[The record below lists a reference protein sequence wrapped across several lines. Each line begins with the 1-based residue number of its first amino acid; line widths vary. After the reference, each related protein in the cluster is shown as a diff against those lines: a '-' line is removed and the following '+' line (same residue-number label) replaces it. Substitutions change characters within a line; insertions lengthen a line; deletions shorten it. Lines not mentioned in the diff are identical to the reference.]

1 MCKLNIPYGRQYIDD
16 EDIQEVVN
24 ILRSD
29 FLTTGPAVKNF
40 EKAVADYTGA
50 RYAVA
55 VSNGTAA
62 LHAACYAAGI
72 RTGDEVITTAV
83 TFAASANCILY
94 CGGKP
99 VFADIKK
106 DTYNI
111 DPEDIRQKITAKTKA
126 IIAVHYTG
134 QPCEMDEIHKIAKE
148 HHLLVIEDAAHAL
161 GADYKGKKI
170 GAVSDMS
177 TFSFHPVKHIT
188 TGEGGMITTDDNE
201 LYQRLLLFRNH
212 GITRNEALMSDN
224 EGGWY
229 YQQLKLGYNYRITD
243 IQCALGISQM
253 KKLDRF
259 VARRRILAQRYS
271 DELGKIDGITCP
283 LQKKGCSSS
292 WHLYVIQTPNGRRRE
307 IYDKLQAAGI
317 QVNVHY
323 IPVYKH
329 PYYQSHGYDNV
340 YCEQAEE
347 LYKNILS
354 LPLYYSLQDEQQE
367 YVIETLKKII

>member
-1 MCKLNIPYGRQYIDD
+1 MNIPYGRQYIDD

-126 IIAVHYTG
+126 II
-134 QPCEMDEIHKIAKE
+134 
-148 HHLLVIEDAAHAL
+148 
-161 GADYKGKKI
+161 
-170 GAVSDMS
+170 
-177 TFSFHPVKHIT
+177 
-188 TGEGGMITTDDNE
+188 
-201 LYQRLLLFRNH
+201 
-212 GITRNEALMSDN
+212 
-224 EGGWY
+224 
-229 YQQLKLGYNYRITD
+229 
-243 IQCALGISQM
+243 
-253 KKLDRF
+253 
-259 VARRRILAQRYS
+259 
-271 DELGKIDGITCP
+271 
-283 LQKKGCSSS
+283 
-292 WHLYVIQTPNGRRRE
+292 
-307 IYDKLQAAGI
+307 
-317 QVNVHY
+317 
-323 IPVYKH
+323 
-329 PYYQSHGYDNV
+329 
-340 YCEQAEE
+340 
-347 LYKNILS
+347 
-354 LPLYYSLQDEQQE
+354 
-367 YVIETLKKII
+367 